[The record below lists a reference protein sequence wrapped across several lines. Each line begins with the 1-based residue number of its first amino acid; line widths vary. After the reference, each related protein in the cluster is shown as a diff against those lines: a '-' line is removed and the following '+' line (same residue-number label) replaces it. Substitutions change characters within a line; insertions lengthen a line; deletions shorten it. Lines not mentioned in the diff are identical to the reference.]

1 MTTKYLIR
9 LDDACPTMDSVKWE
23 KMLNILDRY
32 EVKPMVGIIP
42 HNEDPKL
49 HIDGRKLEIGIKK
62 VGLLRFTDIIIVIFL
77 EKAELIL
84 YGIVQNLQE
93 FRLKYNAKR

>member
-49 HIDGRKLEIGIKK
+49 HIGVEDPNFWQK
-62 VGLLRFTDIIIVIFL
+62 VPQV
-77 EKAELIL
+77 
-84 YGIVQNLQE
+84 QE
-93 FRLKYNAKR
+93 FRGKIRPG

>member
-9 LDDACPTMDSVKWE
+9 LDDACPTMDSVKWK
-23 KMLNILDRY
+23 KMLSILDRY

-42 HNEDPKL
+42 HNEDPKQ
-49 HIDGRKLEIGIKK
+49 HIDDEDPNFGRKLRIGMRK

-77 EKAELIL
+77 KK
-84 YGIVQNLQE
+84 GN
-93 FRLKYNAKR
+93 